1 MFQHNKPLFL
11 PFIFFLRGL
20 WLLFLGSA
28 IENQLLFLHGMTHT
42 GKHAYRF
49 AVFVCLQRAHHWAAF
64 LLESNLSASAHF
76 HSLLCRRKKN
86 SPQRVNNSLFFSFFF
101 FNMQLLLDTLSYNC
115 PAIIWVSLFSLPG
128 WIESGDNISTI
139 HISVRHTFEYLQKL
153 TNLIGESPK
162 EQLLPT
168 THLSLLHCVVQNQ
181 LKLLFRFCL
190 RWHSDALFI
199 NDHQTL

>member
-1 MFQHNKPLFL
+1 MLTALQCLFASREHTTGQHSCWSQTFQRQHTFTLF
-11 PFIFFLRGL
+11 
-20 WLLFLGSA
+20 SA
-28 IENQLLFLHGMTHT
+28 EG
-42 GKHAYRF
+42 
-49 AVFVCLQRAHHWAAF
+49 
-64 LLESNLSASAHF
+64 
-76 HSLLCRRKKN
+76 KKN

-139 HISVRHTFEYLQKL
+139 HISVRHTFEYLHKL

-181 LKLLFRFCL
+181 LKLLFCFCL

-199 NDHQTL
+199 NDHQTLLKKAAKSPLKLISTSTLTSTVLNSFVC